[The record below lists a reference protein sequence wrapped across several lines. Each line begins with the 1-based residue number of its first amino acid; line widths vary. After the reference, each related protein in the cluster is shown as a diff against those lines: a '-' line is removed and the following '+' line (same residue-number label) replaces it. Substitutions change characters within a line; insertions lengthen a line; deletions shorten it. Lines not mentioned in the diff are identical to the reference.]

1 MFKVEKRHGLTEVQL
16 KWIQMLVCFILKP
29 HLTSV
34 IHPGEGHGCEQET
47 LPYDAQL
54 EAPGILPAHRL
65 ILTKE

>member
-1 MFKVEKRHGLTEVQL
+1 
-16 KWIQMLVCFILKP
+16 MLVCFILKP
-29 HLTSV
+29 HLISV